1 MKLFFSILPLLLGG
15 GLWIIPPPDGVTV
28 NAWHLL
34 SIFVATIVGVIT
46 KPLPMGAVSIIGL
59 AVVVLTGTLSFTE
72 AFSGFSNEVVWL
84 IVFAFFVAR
93 GFIKTGL
100 GSRISYFFMM
110 LLGKRSLG
118 LAYGVVATD
127 LFMAPAIPSTTAR
140 TGGVIFPIVMSI
152 SKSFGSEPNS
162 PSARKMG
169 SFLTTISIQCSCVS
183 SAMFLTSMAAN
194 PLIAEL
200 AKDAGVSISWCDWA
214 LASIV
219 PGLISLILL
228 PLLIYK
234 IYPPEITETPDA
246 ANFSRKKLQE
256 MGSVKREEGIM
267 ICAFVLL
274 LSLWIFGPSISIN
287 AAVTALIGLALLLLT
302 NVLNWDDILNEKGA
316 WDTLIWFAVLLMMA
330 SNLNKL
336 GLTDWF
342 SQWIVQAIQ
351 GYSWITAFGIL
362 SIVYF
367 YSHYFFASNLAHVG
381 AMYSSFLVVAIALGT
396 PPTLAALVLAFF
408 SSLFGGITH
417 YACGPAAI
425 LFGSGYVP
433 VDKWWK
439 VGAACS
445 VLNLVVWLG
454 VGSIWWKFLGI
465 W

>member
-1 MKLFFSILPLLLGG
+1 MAS
-15 GLWIIPPPDGVTV
+15 PPEGVSL
-28 NAWHLL
+28 NAWQLL

-46 KPLPMGAVSIIGL
+46 KPLPMGAVSVIGL
-59 AVVVLTGTLSFTE
+59 AVVVLTGTLPFSE

-118 LAYGVVATD
+118 LAYGVAATD

-152 SKSFGSEPNS
+152 SRAFGSEPNS
-162 PSARKMG
+162 PSSRRMG
-169 SFLTTISIQCSCVS
+169 SFLTKISIQCSCVS
-183 SAMFLTSMAAN
+183 SCMFLTSMAAN

-200 AKDAGVSISWCDWA
+200 AKDAGVTISWGDWA

-219 PGLISLILL
+219 PGLISLLL
-228 PLLIYK
+228 IPLLIYK

-246 ANFSRKKLQE
+246 AEFSRKKLKE
-256 MGSVKREEGIM
+256 MGSVKKEEGIM
-267 ICAFVLL
+267 ICAFILL
-274 LSLWIFGPSISIN
+274 LSLWILGPSLSIN

-302 NVLNWDDILNEKGA
+302 NVLTWDDVRKEEGA
-316 WDTLIWFAVLLMMA
+316 WDTLVWFAVLLMMA

-336 GLTDWF
+336 GLTEWF
-342 SQWIVQAIQ
+342 SQWIVQAVQ
-351 GYSWITAFGIL
+351 GYSWMTAFGIL
-362 SIVYF
+362 SVVYF

-396 PPTLAALVLAFF
+396 PPTLAALILAFF
-408 SSLFGGITH
+408 SSLFGGLTH

-433 VDKWWK
+433 IDKWWK
-439 VGAACS
+439 VGAAVS
-445 VLNLVVWLG
+445 LLNVFIWLG

>member
-1 MKLFFSILPLLLGG
+1 MT
-15 GLWIIPPPDGVTV
+15 PPPDGVTV

-46 KPLPMGAVSIIGL
+46 KPLPMGAASVIGL
-59 AVVVLTGTLSFTE
+59 AIVVLTETLPFSE

-110 LLGKRSLG
+110 LLGKKSLG
-118 LAYGVVATD
+118 LAYGVSATD

-169 SFLTTISIQCSCVS
+169 SFLTKISIQCSCVS
-183 SAMFLTSMAAN
+183 SCMFLTSMAAN

-200 AKDAGVSISWCDWA
+200 AKDAGVSISWGDWA

-219 PGLISLILL
+219 PGLVSLLL
-228 PLLIYK
+228 IPLLIYK

-246 ANFSRKKLQE
+246 ANFSRQKLKE
-256 MGSVKREEGIM
+256 MGSVKKEEGIM

-274 LSLWIFGPSISIN
+274 LSLWILGPAISIN
-287 AAVTALIGLALLLLT
+287 AALTALIGLALLLLT
-302 NVLNWDDILNEKGA
+302 DVLTWDDVRKEDGA
-316 WDTLIWFAVLLMMA
+316 WDTLVWFAVLLMMA

-342 SQWIVQAIQ
+342 SQWIVQVVQ
-351 GYSWITAFGIL
+351 GYHWMSAFGIL

-396 PPTLAALVLAFF
+396 PPTLAALILAFF
-408 SSLFGGITH
+408 SSLFGGLTH

-433 VDKWWK
+433 IDKWWK
-439 VGAACS
+439 VGAAVS
-445 VLNLVVWLG
+445 LLNMVVWLG
-454 VGSIWWKFLGI
+454 VGSVWWKFLGI